1 MLPEGF
7 SMRKRDKDAASEKS
21 GAPVSCRGIRKEG
34 PRTNYKDEFEN
45 DYDFGT
51 SVRKENLRLE
61 GRLFVAPCGLTASGS
76 RRFPGRCP
84 KQRSETP

>member
-7 SMRKRDKDAASEKS
+7 SMRKRDKDAARENPEHVFS
-21 GAPVSCRGIRKEG
+21 AVDPEG
-34 PRTNYKDEFEN
+34 KTGDNYRDEFEN

-51 SVRKENLRLE
+51 RARKVGLGTANSALC
-61 GRLFVAPCGLTASGS
+61 CGLTASGP